1 MAITFSGLSSGLD
14 TGSIITE
21 LMKIE
26 RAPIDRLKKDQAYYN
41 NRLKAFSDLEAK
53 MKAFEQK
60 AEEIDTASELNASTV
75 RSSSE
80 DYVSVSADGRSQAG
94 SYQLSVV
101 ALAQQ
106 QKDVSQGYADKS
118 AQTLG
123 TGSISLTV
131 DGTAHSINID
141 AENNSL
147 EGIAVAINDA
157 ELGVGATVI
166 NDGTG
171 TPYRLV
177 LTGNSVSD
185 SFSLDASGLSGG
197 TEAGPVLSNTQPAQ
211 QAHIRLDGIDVYSDS
226 NKVDSAVPG
235 LSIELMKADENSTTT
250 INISADSDSTKEKIK
265 GFTDAYNDIITFMAT
280 QKDASWSN
288 DPAFRSVKRQ
298 MQNLLTTRIG
308 DGNYSSLA
316 QLGFE
321 TQKDGQ
327 IVLNDTKLSSALED
341 DFSGVVT
348 LFTGNGDVD
357 GISNMFTSFLEEMT
371 DSVDGLHA
379 TRKKS
384 TDRNIRR
391 IDQRIEL
398 MESRMEQKEK
408 SLRERFT
415 AMEELVNGLNAQ
427 GNYMLQQLSSIQ
439 LGGQR

>member
-131 DGTAHSINID
+131 GGTAHSINID

-197 TEAGPVLSNTQPAQ
+197 TELA
-211 QAHIRLDGIDVYSDS
+211 RL
-226 NKVDSAVPG
+226 
-235 LSIELMKADENSTTT
+235 
-250 INISADSDSTKEKIK
+250 
-265 GFTDAYNDIITFMAT
+265 
-280 QKDASWSN
+280 
-288 DPAFRSVKRQ
+288 
-298 MQNLLTTRIG
+298 
-308 DGNYSSLA
+308 
-316 QLGFE
+316 
-321 TQKDGQ
+321 
-327 IVLNDTKLSSALED
+327 
-341 DFSGVVT
+341 
-348 LFTGNGDVD
+348 
-357 GISNMFTSFLEEMT
+357 
-371 DSVDGLHA
+371 
-379 TRKKS
+379 
-384 TDRNIRR
+384 
-391 IDQRIEL
+391 
-398 MESRMEQKEK
+398 
-408 SLRERFT
+408 
-415 AMEELVNGLNAQ
+415 
-427 GNYMLQQLSSIQ
+427 
-439 LGGQR
+439 